1 MTLTSPCQT
10 EITAFV
16 QLCNTPE
23 PGQFRIG
30 RVGREYPDQCEVRL
44 INKDEVGRGE
54 LFLMISESEY

>member
-30 RVGREYPDQCEVRL
+30 RVGREYPDQCEVRV
-44 INKDEVGRGE
+44 INKDEVGRRE
-54 LFLMISESEY
+54 RYF